1 MSLRLTL
8 DANLIGYWGFDE
20 ALPTDV
26 GVDESSYADAH
37 VTVTGSPSTQLARI
51 GNGRTF
57 TSSAYATPT
66 IAISRLRRTGDLTL
80 ISWIKLTSLN
90 NSGSFLRCIM
100 SCSGP
105 TTADPQL
112 YGLYVDNVGRV
123 VYKHTSGSGE
133 VVIRTAAGVVHTN
146 QLHNITVTRSSN
158 TIAFYVDNFPIAV
171 ADVTVA
177 GSGSAQ
183 PVPAPTAS
191 AIANFQFA
199 RSLKESDSAFFDGV
213 IDESSVHDIP
223 RTYQAYLREAYYRA
237 VLRNP
242 TFHLSSPNSVVSVSS
257 YDMGLGVRWWCY
269 ERDKNIYVVRES
281 PFGNF
286 GPETQL
292 TTSGNDAAT
301 MANTPELIY
310 DPVTDVLLVL
320 FIAGNRIFKL
330 TANSNDDPATINM
343 PFTADT
349 GGIIKSIENVDLF
362 RAGEGA
368 GGNKEL
374 VMGDFVF
381 GNRTPIKLSNV
392 DAAFPAGEGA
402 GSANL
407 VPTYVSQIRVPLV
420 AFTTTTTYGFGITI
434 GAPDSTQFTFAAYRL
449 IGGALVAMSAPV
461 ELTSGQYFA
470 SISPRILQS
479 RYVIEALNERGGHT
493 GIFSEVLE
501 DRNLEAQQFPGGN
514 IFIPVSSGA
523 VEYFIAAEGAGGTRE
538 VLASDFSF
546 GNRTPLK
553 LNVQESTVT
562 YFGEG
567 LGGQLGSITQSSK
580 TVMTQ

>member
-51 GNGRTF
+51 GNGRMF
-57 TSSAYATPT
+57 TGSAFATPT

-80 ISWIKLTSLN
+80 ITWIKLTSLN

-112 YGLYVDNVGRV
+112 YGLYVDNGGRV

-146 QLHNITVTRSSN
+146 QLHNITVTRSAN
-158 TIAFYVDNFPIAV
+158 TIAFYVDNFPIPV

-177 GSGSAQ
+177 GSGSTQ

-286 GPETQL
+286 GIETQL

-301 MANTPELIY
+301 LANTPELIY
-310 DPVTDVLLVL
+310 DPATDTLLVL
-320 FIAGNRIFKL
+320 FIAGNRIYKL

-349 GGIIKSIENVDLF
+349 GLIIKSVENVDLF
-362 RAGEGA
+362 RAGEGT

-381 GNRTPIKLSNV
+381 GNHTPIKLNAV
-392 DAAFPAGEGA
+392 DAGFSAGEGA
-402 GSANL
+402 GSANV
-407 VPTYVSQIRVPLV
+407 VPTYLSQIHVPVV
-420 AFTTTTTYGFGITI
+420 AFATTTTYGFGIVI
-434 GAPDSTQFTFAAYRL
+434 GAPDSTQSTFAAYRL
-449 IGGALVAMSAPV
+449 LGGATIAMSAPV
-461 ELTSGQYFA
+461 KLDSGQYFA
-470 SISPRILQS
+470 AISPRILQA
-479 RYVIEALNERGGHT
+479 RYIIEALDGRGGHT

-501 DRNLEAQQFPGGN
+501 DRAIEMQQFPGGN
-514 IFIPVSSGA
+514 LFLPLNYGPFDS
-523 VEYFIAAEGAGGTRE
+523 FIAAEGLGGQRE
-538 VLASDFSF
+538 VQSNDFVSV
-546 GNRTPLK
+546 NKTPLK
-553 LNVQESTVT
+553 LNVQESTMV

-567 LGGQLGSITQSSK
+567 LGGQLGNIVQSTK